1 MAKRGEHFSSEFKF
15 KVVLEILR
23 EDSTLAEIAS
33 KYNVTTKSLMTWKK
47 EFIEN
52 GVSVFNKNKDIKA
65 HKNELSQKDEY
76 IEKLHSTVGELT
88 VQIEALMLVKKQ
100 LKN

>member
-33 KYNVTTKSLMTWKK
+33 KYNVITKSLMSWKK

-52 GVSVFNKNKDIKA
+52 GESVFNKNKDIKA

-76 IEKLHSTVGELT
+76 IDKLHTTVGELT
-88 VQIEALMLVKKQ
+88 VQLKWLKKSR
-100 LKN
+100 KN